1 MSETQIAATE
11 PTAAVSIC
19 ARPIPCAIIQTPGEV
34 RAKAAVPNRGDQGPG
49 EPGDDPPGP
58 VSSQHADDQAQ
69 IPLRS
74 RRDEPQRAV
83 AGGIDAAY
91 RTADFLQPVLPG

>member
-1 MSETQIAATE
+1 MTRQGLL
-11 PTAAVSIC
+11 
-19 ARPIPCAIIQTPGEV
+19 ARSMPMT
-34 RAKAAVPNRGDQGPG
+34 R
-49 EPGDDPPGP
+49 
-58 VSSQHADDQAQ
+58 AQ